1 MNIERVWVV
10 STYNQ
15 DPSDVIADLVGD
27 WVIYNQGDPARV
39 PATLKADKS
48 FRQMQHTGH
57 NLSDYLAFIL
67 ENYDDLPAEVGLAK
81 GNLFPR
87 HISRDKF
94 LDRQAEGGFQPLYGD
109 TATFAPNFHKLFFW
123 RLVSQQVMPGLYLE
137 QNNNWY
143 LKTRKRGKHY
153 QTFDDLHRKIFD
165 RSSPRYIL
173 FTPGACMLVPSA
185 HILRWPKELYAHLY
199 DIVSYTFFPVEAFH
213 VERMMFALLGATPR

>member
-1 MNIERVWVV
+1 MTTERVWVV

-15 DPSDVIADLVGD
+15 DPSNVIADLVGD
-27 WVIYNQGDPARV
+27 WVIYNQGDPAHV

-57 NLSDYLAFIL
+57 NLSDYFAFIL
-67 ENYDDLPAEVGLAK
+67 ENYDDLPSEVGLAK

-87 HISRDKF
+87 HISRDQF

-109 TATFAPNFHKLFFW
+109 TATFTPNFHKLFFW
-123 RLVSQQVMPGLYLE
+123 RLVSQQVLPGLYLE

-173 FTPGACMLVPSA
+173 FAPGACMLVPST

-213 VERMMFALLGATPR
+213 VERIMVELLGAPQK